1 MESSHLI
8 QCRPPREAVVHL
20 LESSGLPSQDVTDSV
35 LDHFFYAGST
45 SSPQGVVGLEL
56 YGRSALLR
64 SLVVVPERRQGGLAS
79 DLVRHAERYAHARGV
94 TSIYLLTTTAEDFF
108 KRRGYVAAA
117 RAAAP
122 PEIRSTRE
130 FADLCPA
137 SSAFL
142 VKALVS

>member
-1 MESSHLI
+1 MESSQLI
-8 QCRPPREAVVHL
+8 QGRPTREGVVRL
-20 LESSGLPSQDVTDSV
+20 LDSSGLPSQDVTDAM
-35 LDHFFYAGST
+35 LEHFFYAGST
-45 SSPQGVVGLEL
+45 SNPHGVIGLEL
-56 YGRSALLR
+56 YGRTALLR
-64 SLVVVPERRQGGLAS
+64 SLVVIPERRQGGLAT
-79 DLVRHAERYAHARGV
+79 DLVRHAERYAYSHGV

-122 PEIRSTRE
+122 AEIRSTRE

-137 SSAFL
+137 SSTFL